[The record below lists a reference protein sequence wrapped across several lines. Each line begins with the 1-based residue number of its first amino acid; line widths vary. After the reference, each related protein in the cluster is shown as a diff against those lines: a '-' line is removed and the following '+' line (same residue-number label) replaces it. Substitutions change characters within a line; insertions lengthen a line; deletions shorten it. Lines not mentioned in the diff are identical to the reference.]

1 MDFAISL
8 SIIES
13 CTILKVLN
21 KYEDIMGKIYCIMG
35 KSSSGKDTIFKLL
48 LDRGDLNIKTIVS
61 YTTRP
66 IRSNERPGDEY
77 NFVSIEEKNKLLE
90 SGKVIEIR
98 KYDTVHGPWFYFTV
112 DDGSID
118 LDNND
123 YLIIGTVESFVKI
136 RNYYGEDKV
145 LPIYIEVDDG
155 VRLTRALER
164 EKSQEH
170 PKYEEMCRRFLADQ
184 EDFSEENLKHAHID
198 NVFNNDEDSTITCG
212 RIVAFIKDK
221 RS

>member
-1 MDFAISL
+1 
-8 SIIES
+8 
-13 CTILKVLN
+13 
-21 KYEDIMGKIYCIMG
+21 MGHIYCIMG

-48 LDRGDLNIKTIVS
+48 LGKEDLELNRIVS

-66 IRSNERPGDEY
+66 IRSGENPGDDY
-77 NFVSIEEKNKLLE
+77 NFVTVEEKDKLVE

-112 DDGSID
+112 DDGSIN
-118 LDNND
+118 LKEKD

-136 RNYYGEDKV
+136 RDYYGKDKV

-155 VRLTRALER
+155 IRLSRALDRER
-164 EKSQEH
+164 SQQH

-184 EDFSEENLKHAHID
+184 QDFSPENIQAAEIT
-198 NVFNNDEDSTITCG
+198 NVFNNDENSTTTCE
-212 RIVAFIKDK
+212 RIATFIKE
-221 RS
+221 RRG